1 MGATANLYGVRSIY
15 GLCFVL
21 APWAYFT
28 RLQLAQQWGDRWE
41 IAPCKVP
48 AGAPYSDSPDQI
60 LTVAFD
66 GPLLTPDRA
75 YDGRP
80 RSVMEINCGKI
91 LWLRTHGFG
100 EFTPVQIMA
109 GATLESFVKSVE
121 LARRSCVR
129 AVRSGRFAA
138 RAKRPL
144 GQRLT

>member
-1 MGATANLYGVRSIY
+1 MFRARAVGIFHALAAGSAMGRS
-15 GLCFVL
+15 
-21 APWAYFT
+21 
-28 RLQLAQQWGDRWE
+28 RE

-80 RSVMEINCGKI
+80 RSVMGINCGKI

-100 EFTPVQIMA
+100 EFAPVQIMA
-109 GATLESFVKSVE
+109 GATLESFVKWVE
-121 LARRSCVR
+121 LAGGHV
-129 AVRSGRFAA
+129 FAPFA
-138 RAKRPL
+138 WGAL
-144 GQRLT
+144 RLEPSAPEVSA